1 MRRNAGRQMSR
12 DVIDGAYGTARFLS
26 AHRRSDA
33 EPIGR
38 HSLYPQTR
46 PNCNVRRL
54 TGCLILL
61 IFLLAAGSMTGCSKP
76 DPSLTQ
82 SKPNGS
88 QAAKTPTI
96 AIPQYRS
103 QTDTDGDGIDDQTD
117 ILDCAK
123 AYVATKP
130 QYASKYYAGGYPND
144 GYGVCT
150 DVVAQ
155 ALLGAGFDLHK
166 LLNEDVKQHPGA
178 YAIRTPDPN
187 IDFRRVPNQNVYF
200 KRHAISLTKDLS
212 KIKQW
217 QGGDIVVYR
226 THIGIVSDR
235 RNQNGVPCLIHHY
248 SSHQKNYEQNVL
260 NWDKI
265 VGHYRMSK

>member
-1 MRRNAGRQMSR
+1 MSFVRSHQR
-12 DVIDGAYGTARFLS
+12 DQEEALCKNFLCTKNLT
-26 AHRRSDA
+26 HYK
-33 EPIGR
+33 I
-38 HSLYPQTR
+38 
-46 PNCNVRRL
+46 RL
-54 TGCLILL
+54 GCLILL
-61 IFLLAAGSMTGCSKP
+61 FSLLAAGAMTGCSKSNP
-76 DPSLTQ
+76 QIQ
-82 SKPNGS
+82 SRATSS
-88 QAAKTPTI
+88 QTAKSAPTI
-96 AIPQYRS
+96 DIPQYIS
-103 QTDTDGDGIDDQTD
+103 KTDTDGDGIDDQTD
-117 ILDCAK
+117 ILNSAK

-130 QYASKYYAGGYPND
+130 QYASKYYSGGYPND

-166 LLNEDVKQHPGA
+166 LLNKDVKQNPGD

-187 IDFRRVPNQNVYF
+187 IDFRRVPKQNVYF

-212 KIKQW
+212 KIKEW

-226 THIGIVSDR
+226 RHIGIVSDR
-235 RNQNGVPCLIHHY
+235 RDQNGVPYLIHHY
-248 SSHQKNYEQNVL
+248 SPHQKNYEQDVL